1 MSQRQ
6 ASPLKKTKSSIA
18 IVVNPMSGRDVR
30 RVAARA
36 SSMTHEHKR
45 DMVARVAAG
54 ADSAGV
60 EEIYVVKEPFRIAS
74 MALEWMKLN
83 AKVIELTVPLEHR
96 ASDTELAVGAFLE
109 HGVSSFVSL
118 GGDGTNRIITRVA
131 KDIDLIPISTGT
143 NNVFPSLIEP
153 TIAGI
158 VAGLNARR
166 RVDFESVKERAK
178 VMHVKTASGVED
190 IGLID
195 AVLLEDD
202 FVGNF
207 LPFDAKK
214 IKRVLLT
221 QALPDSVGISPIGG
235 YLEVVTS
242 KENYGLLVEMGR
254 AKSYPVPISPGLFQ
268 TVSVDSHQ
276 RISFGEEI
284 VFAGSGVLALD
295 GDREHAI
302 TRDTPISVTIRRDG
316 PYVIDITAAMRH
328 VVAEGMMLIAK

>member
-1 MSQRQ
+1 M
-6 ASPLKKTKSSIA
+6 KKTKSSIA

-45 DMVARVAAG
+45 DMVARIAAG

-83 AKVIELTVPLEHR
+83 AEVIELIVPLEHQ

-109 HGVSSFVSL
+109 HGVTSFVSL

-166 RVDFESVKERAK
+166 RLDFEDVKERAK
-178 VMHVKTASGVED
+178 VMHIQTAAGLED

-221 QALPDSVGISPIGG
+221 QALPDSIGISPIGG
-235 YLEVVTS
+235 YLEAVTS

-254 AKSYPVPISPGLFQ
+254 GKSYPVPISPGLFQ

-276 RISFGEEI
+276 RILFGEEV
-284 VFAGSGVLALD
+284 VFTGSGVLALD

-302 TRDTPISVTIRRDG
+302 TRDTPISVSIRRDG
-316 PYVIDITAAMRH
+316 PHVIDIAAAMRH
-328 VVAEGMMLIAK
+328 AVAEGMMLIAK

>member
-1 MSQRQ
+1 
-6 ASPLKKTKSSIA
+6 
-18 IVVNPMSGRDVR
+18 
-30 RVAARA
+30 
-36 SSMTHEHKR
+36 
-45 DMVARVAAG
+45 
-54 ADSAGV
+54 
-60 EEIYVVKEPFRIAS
+60 
-74 MALEWMKLN
+74 
-83 AKVIELTVPLEHR
+83 
-96 ASDTELAVGAFLE
+96 
-109 HGVSSFVSL
+109 
-118 GGDGTNRIITRVA
+118 
-131 KDIDLIPISTGT
+131 
-143 NNVFPSLIEP
+143 
-153 TIAGI
+153 
-158 VAGLNARR
+158 
-166 RVDFESVKERAK
+166 
-178 VMHVKTASGVED
+178 MHVKTASGVKD

-254 AKSYPVPISPGLFQ
+254 GKSYPVPISPGLFQ
-268 TVSVDSHQ
+268 TVSVNSHQ